1 MLVYLKAN
9 TNPDKPKIV
18 SCRIPIV
25 FQLEFRR
32 RPSSTL
38 GFGIGHFSR
47 RESAVAAEKAVFS
60 DTRLNSRYRKL
71 SFELARSLVP
81 GGGRGLVVS

>member
-25 FQLEFRR
+25 FQLKFRR

-47 RESAVAAEKAVFS
+47 RESAVAAEKAVFFGYQAQFKVQNIIFRTGM
-60 DTRLNSRYRKL
+60 D
-71 SFELARSLVP
+71 
-81 GGGRGLVVS
+81 GGGGGGLVVS

>member
-1 MLVYLKAN
+1 MPVYLKAN

-38 GFGIGHFSR
+38 GVGIGHFSR
-47 RESAVAAEKAVFS
+47 RESAVAAEKAVFFGYQAQFKVQKIIF
-60 DTRLNSRYRKL
+60 RICK
-71 SFELARSLVP
+71 V
-81 GGGRGLVVS
+81 GGGGGGGLVVS